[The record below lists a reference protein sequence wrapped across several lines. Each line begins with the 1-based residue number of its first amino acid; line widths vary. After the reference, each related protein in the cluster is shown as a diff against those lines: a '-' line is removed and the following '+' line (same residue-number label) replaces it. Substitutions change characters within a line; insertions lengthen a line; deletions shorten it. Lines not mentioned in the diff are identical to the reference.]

1 MTDQTGLMYINIK
14 FSGIYTPY
22 DYAENLVIGR
32 TDAAYRKTILTIRLP
47 SENNTGHEV
56 VQPVRLCIM

>member
-1 MTDQTGLMYINIK
+1 MTEQTGLMYINIK
-14 FSGIYTPY
+14 ISGIYKPF

-47 SENNTGHEV
+47 IVKIIPAIKLHN
-56 VQPVRLCIM
+56 PLDCA